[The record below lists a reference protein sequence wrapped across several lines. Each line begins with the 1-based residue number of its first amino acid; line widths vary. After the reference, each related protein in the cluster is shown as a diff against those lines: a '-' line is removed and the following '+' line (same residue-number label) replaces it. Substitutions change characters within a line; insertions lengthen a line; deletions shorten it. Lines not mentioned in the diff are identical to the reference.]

1 MRICTY
7 LVKLFLRYLCN
18 VAKSRADAVS
28 ASVARLLR
36 EKRVASKLSMYAVA
50 KRAHISHSTMTRIEN
65 ELMKPTLD
73 MLVRIAEAMDMEI
86 WPLIKE
92 AERKVGLP
100 QGKANS
106 Q

>member
-1 MRICTY
+1 V
-7 LVKLFLRYLCN
+7 VKS
-18 VAKSRADAVS
+18 KADAIGS
-28 ASVARLLR
+28 TVARLLR
-36 EKRVASKLSMYAVA
+36 EKREALKLSTYIIG
-50 KRAHISHSTMTRIEN
+50 KRARISHSTLLRIEN
-65 ELMKPTLD
+65 ESRKPSLDTL
-73 MLVRIAEAMDMEI
+73 LRIAEAMDMEI